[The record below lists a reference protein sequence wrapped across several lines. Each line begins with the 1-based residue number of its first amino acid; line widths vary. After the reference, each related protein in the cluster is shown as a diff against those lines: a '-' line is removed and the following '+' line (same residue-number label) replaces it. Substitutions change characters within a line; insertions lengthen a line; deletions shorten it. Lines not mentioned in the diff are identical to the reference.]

1 MKILEKDGI
10 LKFRAISS
18 IFLFNFAL
26 VLGGTLW
33 AYFSFRNASGPVII
47 HFNNLTGINVIG
59 SYWSL
64 ISFGATGL
72 VIIFINFIIAIEL
85 EERDRFLGKLVTA
98 TTVLLSSLIF
108 IALAAIISVN

>member
-1 MKILEKDGI
+1 MKMFQKDRV
-10 LKFRAISS
+10 LKFRVISS

-47 HFNNLTGINVIG
+47 HFNNLTGINLIG
-59 SYWSL
+59 SYWGL

-72 VIIFINFIIAIEL
+72 VVIFINFIIAIEF

-98 TTVLLSSLIF
+98 ITTLLAALIF
-108 IALAAIISVN
+108 IALAAIIGVN